1 MKLDDAYY
9 KGMDAGL
16 GKSIRGNG
24 KGKDEQVPPKGK
36 GKGKAHSGKKGGAAE
51 TPAGKH
57 NHAVIAWT
65 CKVCG
70 ETHSNP
76 TCSYCRECGC
86 LRGQTWE
93 EAQREH
99 TLFLQKEVAA
109 PSSTPAGSPPGPKDQ
124 AQQHPRPQG
133 RAAKVRDGQL
143 TFLDD
148 ILARPIE
155 GEEVSESTVLM
166 TDEDEAVPEPTKG
179 SSAALKAQM
188 ELLGD
193 APEQIVEHYQRLIKE
208 AEAKEANEA
217 KKEQRPLCHQR
228 ALASISSLEKTLR
241 TNHVAATT
249 KSTKEQEDLAKQIAE
264 LQSRQAVLLEAA
276 KLEQESFDSAINK
289 IALARERIPLI
300 APLEEAPVIDLTKK
314 ETAPVRNMVSADQ
327 ACSTIRGKLEGI
339 LQSREGADPAFATS
353 IRKAMKEMADELL
366 TQCTAIPTMEYPKDP
381 EEISELGDIA
391 LSEMEFPMNAMSPVQ
406 AHY

>member
-1 MKLDDAYY
+1 MAAQKRRMQLFLGVQKQKTLPKGQGKGLKEKELQMKLDDAYY

-16 GKSIRGNG
+16 GKSIKGNG

-166 TDEDEAVPEPTKG
+166 TEGP
-179 SSAALKAQM
+179 LF
-188 ELLGD
+188 LLRFVCFLRFCFLD
-193 APEQIVEHYQRLIKE
+193 K
-208 AEAKEANEA
+208 
-217 KKEQRPLCHQR
+217 PLVVLDNLFGR
-228 ALASISSLEKTLR
+228 
-241 TNHVAATT
+241 
-249 KSTKEQEDLAKQIAE
+249 IAE
-264 LQSRQAVLLEAA
+264 Q
-276 KLEQESFDSAINK
+276 FH
-289 IALARERIPLI
+289 
-300 APLEEAPVIDLTKK
+300 
-314 ETAPVRNMVSADQ
+314 
-327 ACSTIRGKLEGI
+327 
-339 LQSREGADPAFATS
+339 
-353 IRKAMKEMADELL
+353 
-366 TQCTAIPTMEYPKDP
+366 
-381 EEISELGDIA
+381 LG
-391 LSEMEFPMNAMSPVQ
+391 F
-406 AHY
+406 